1 MGFGA
6 MLFFYALVFFIGS
19 YIAGRQ
25 KGSNSDEEVMLA
37 GRALPLWIAVFTMSA
52 TWIGG
57 GYINGTAE
65 ATYGQGLIWA
75 QAPWCYALSLIL
87 GGLLFARKMRRLG
100 FRTMLDPL
108 EQRFG
113 KKTTALLFLPALSG
127 ELFWS
132 AAILVALGT
141 TFAAVLGLGFE
152 FSIILSA
159 LIIVVYT
166 VLGGLWAVAL
176 TDVIQLILLI
186 LGLIITVPFC
196 LEAVGGWELAWAKYQ
211 TKMGPAGATLL
222 PDQSILGNQ
231 FWTWWDYA
239 FLLILGG
246 IPWQVYFQRVL
257 AAKDEQTAVRLSI
270 IAGLVCLA
278 VAVPPVM
285 IGVAGGVADWAGAG
299 APHAPQGAEVLPF
312 VMRYLTHPLVATI
325 GLGAVAAAVMASADS
340 SILSAASMMAW
351 NVYKPLVKPKVHS
364 TQLVKMIQRSIW
376 VVGLAVT
383 LIALKVQSVAMLWI
397 LSSDFVYCLLFPALF
412 AAFFDPKANW
422 IGVLAGFGLAFILRF
437 GGGDANLGIPCLLPY
452 PLLDPAVE
460 LNAQGERIAVL
471 LPFRS
476 IATLGGI
483 LAIALVSRL
492 TQRQAPAKALQYVG
506 EEDKIL

>member
-1 MGFGA
+1 
-6 MLFFYALVFFIGS
+6 
-19 YIAGRQ
+19 
-25 KGSNSDEEVMLA
+25 
-37 GRALPLWIAVFTMSA
+37 
-52 TWIGG
+52 
-57 GYINGTAE
+57 
-65 ATYGQGLIWA
+65 
-75 QAPWCYALSLIL
+75 
-87 GGLLFARKMRRLG
+87 
-100 FRTMLDPL
+100 
-108 EQRFG
+108 
-113 KKTTALLFLPALSG
+113 
-127 ELFWS
+127 
-132 AAILVALGT
+132 
-141 TFAAVLGLGFE
+141 
-152 FSIILSA
+152 
-159 LIIVVYT
+159 
-166 VLGGLWAVAL
+166 
-176 TDVIQLILLI
+176 LLI
-186 LGLIITVPFC
+186 F
-196 LEAVGGWELAWAKYQ
+196 
-211 TKMGPAGATLL
+211 
-222 PDQSILGNQ
+222 
-231 FWTWWDYA
+231 
-239 FLLILGG
+239 GG

-278 VAVPPVM
+278 VAVPPIM
-285 IGVAGGVADWAGAG
+285 IGVAGSVADWAGAG

-364 TQLVKMIQRSIW
+364 PQLVKMIQRSIW